1 MNATQLETAVEL
13 QRKAYGLLLWLKQ
26 RARTNPALFRPDEVA
41 ALASGETCAE
51 WTGRRLA
58 SFPHEFRPADGQLRA
73 FGFVLSSFLN
83 TSFRIAESRQWD
95 TAETTLVV
103 GAATF
108 RGRRHKQHAT
118 RRQQQVAEELCGLA
132 LGALA
137 DEHGLTVSAE
147 QAEQALAA
155 TELSRDLRLWTYGC
169 ELVRRAEFASQG
181 AAVHR
186 LWLELEERDRKAL
199 SADSIWKARGR
210 LLKWLNDQQA

>member
-1 MNATQLETAVEL
+1 MNANQLEIAVEL

-26 RARTNPALFRPDEVA
+26 RARTNPALFRPDEVM

-51 WTGRRLA
+51 WAGRRLA
-58 SFPHEFRPADGQLRA
+58 SFPQEFRPADGQLRA

-83 TSFRIAESRQWD
+83 TSFRVAETRQWD
-95 TAETTLVV
+95 TVETTLVV
-103 GAATF
+103 GATVS
-108 RGRRHKQHAT
+108 RGRRHKQHAA
-118 RRQQQVAEELCGLA
+118 RRQQQVADELCGLA
-132 LGALA
+132 FGVLA

-147 QAEQALAA
+147 LVAQALAA
-155 TELSRDLRLWTYGC
+155 TEVSRDLRLWTYGC

-186 LWLELEERDRKAL
+186 LWLELEERDRKTL

-210 LLKWLNDQQA
+210 LVKWLNDQQA